1 MKYRPNIGHGD
12 FCVKTRKV
20 EQFLNQGHKVKITLM
35 FRGRE
40 IHKPQRGQ
48 QILDRVVQATEKV
61 GRVQNAP
68 TMNGRDM
75 VMVLT
80 PLQP

>member
-1 MKYRPNIGHGD
+1 MKYRPNIGDGD
-12 FCVKTRKV
+12 FCTKTRKV
-20 EQFLNQGHKVKITLM
+20 EQFLNQGHKVRVTLM

-40 IHKPQRGQ
+40 ISKPSRGQ
-48 QILDRVVQATEKV
+48 AILDRVAQATEKV

-68 TMNGRDM
+68 VLTGRNL

-80 PLQP
+80 PR